1 MSSTK
6 RLRTGETVVIQQ
18 RAAKRPI
25 TKEIVFLL
33 KDGVAGTQVS
43 TTLFT
48 ATFPCTIAGLRW
60 NVSALADGGSAN
72 STAVWAIVKV
82 TEGNTVN
89 TMSTSDAGTL
99 YAPEQECIVW
109 GVALPHAA
117 SLGGNS
123 EFWEGTTKVM
133 RKMQGGDTL
142 VWIAVSEA
150 TNTCSFRGAI
160 QFFCRT

>member
-6 RLRTGETVVIQQ
+6 RLRTGETVVVQQ
-18 RAAKRPI
+18 RAPKRPI
-25 TKEIVFLL
+25 TKEIVYVL
-33 KDGVAGTQVS
+33 KAGVAGTQVT

-60 NVSALADGGSAN
+60 NISALADGGSAN
-72 STAVWAIVKV
+72 SSIAWAIVKV

-89 TMSTSDAGTL
+89 TLAVSDAPTL

-117 SLGGNS
+117 NLGGNS
-123 EFWEGTTKVM
+123 EFWSGTTKVM

-142 VWIAVSEA
+142 VFIALSEA
-150 TNTCSFRGAI
+150 TNTCELRGAI